1 MYFNQ
6 NGYVYDDL
14 ESECSGLIHGRSWS
28 SCGRVSAQAQS
39 LTVGVA
45 GSSVVVGLHCSRQE
59 RNSVDACSS
68 MELEKL
74 KLAGSACLLYRLEGE
89 PGQVAG

>member
-1 MYFNQ
+1 MANPTISGRRINRREWEISIYFNQ

-28 SCGRVSAQAQS
+28 SSGRVSAQAQS

-74 KLAGSACLLYRLEGE
+74 R
-89 PGQVAG
+89 